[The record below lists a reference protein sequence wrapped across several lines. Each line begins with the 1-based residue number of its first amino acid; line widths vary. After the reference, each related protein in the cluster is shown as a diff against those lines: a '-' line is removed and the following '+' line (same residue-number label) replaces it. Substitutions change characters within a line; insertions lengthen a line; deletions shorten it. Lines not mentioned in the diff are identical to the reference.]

1 MTEPM
6 QKIQS
11 LLITPTDYDRIKPF
25 IKAKIWRIRI
35 GKQIINGKNLKS
47 LFEKETEVLRLF
59 RIALFNKMV
68 KMGDFTE
75 TYPMITM
82 DSNYNTS
89 EVKKIF
95 VEMLAAETEFN
106 TKQSNTKTK
115 DETYSK
121 FNYDYYF
128 NRITIE
134 FSKMFLRG
142 IGYVKMLSKEEPE
155 KLLKTVKNIQKMGVM
170 PEQMAEAMLALIN
183 NAAEVTN
190 AVFDQI
196 EADAK
201 AEVPD
206 PDADKKSWFDKFFG
220 PTQIVIAEPVKF
232 VLVQDTNGSITS
244 LKGGSRH
251 YRNSKK
257 HQNSKK
263 NQNSKKHRNQNK
275 SRRRL

>member
-1 MTEPM
+1 MTEPI

-11 LLITPTDYDRIKPF
+11 LLITPVDYDRIKPF
-25 IKAKIWRIRI
+25 IKAKMWRIRI
-35 GKQIINGKNLKS
+35 GKQIINGEKLKT
-47 LFEKETEVLRLF
+47 LFKKETEVIRLF

-68 KMGDFTE
+68 KIGDFIE

-82 DSNYNTS
+82 DSNYNNS

-95 VEMLAAETEFN
+95 DEMLAAETEFN
-106 TKQSNTKTK
+106 TKQLKVKTK
-115 DETYSK
+115 NETYSK

-142 IGYVKMLSKEEPE
+142 IGYVKMLLKEEPE
-155 KLLKTVKNIQKMGVM
+155 KLLKTVKNIQKVGVM
-170 PEQMAEAMLALIN
+170 PEQMGEVMLALIN

-190 AVFDQI
+190 AVFDQM
-196 EADAK
+196 EADEK

-206 PDADKKSWFDKFFG
+206 PDADKNKKSWFDKFFG

-232 VLVQDTNGSITS
+232 VLVQDTSLPTTS
-244 LKGGSRH
+244 LKMGGKRMSRH
-251 YRNSKK
+251 YR
-257 HQNSKK
+257 K
-263 NQNSKKHRNQNK
+263 NKNHRNQNK